1 MLPVQYILFS
11 DCGSGPIKSVHKRD
25 PLAVAVPA
33 VAYHNL
39 KIKVEPQNV
48 TRGRHMGI
56 PERNPGQEQMCRS
69 RFGSVR
75 IHLYSL
81 SHGPVI
87 HQSPKPSDMSFLII
101 SWACAYGSWC
111 GLSACGPIGI

>member
-81 SHGPVI
+81 SHGPVV
-87 HQSPKPSDMSFLII
+87 HQASGNQICPSSLFLGRVPM
-101 SWACAYGSWC
+101 ALGVAYRHVGR
-111 GLSACGPIGI
+111 